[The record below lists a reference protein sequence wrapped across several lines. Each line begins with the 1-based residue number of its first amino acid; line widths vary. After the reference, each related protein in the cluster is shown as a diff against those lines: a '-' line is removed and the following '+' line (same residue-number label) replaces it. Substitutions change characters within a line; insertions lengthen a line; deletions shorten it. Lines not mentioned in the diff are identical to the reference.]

1 MSMDFI
7 DLLKLLQIVIGT
19 RFVLL
24 GAFLARKSSLL
35 FREQIY
41 MSNFDG
47 RLCYNVIEGGGQ
59 MFADALIESP
69 EQLSL
74 FEELYNTYSQGMFY
88 DARNFTH
95 DIHKAED
102 MVSEA
107 FLRVAKN
114 IDTISKVP
122 SENMRKYLHILIR
135 NICIDERRKSNLS
148 EEMYEQFSDVAGTH
162 STENMAIGTVAI
174 REIADIILGMPEK
187 YKDILL
193 LVYYYEH
200 TVEEASI
207 AMGISANAA
216 YQRLSRAKKLLKD
229 VLTKEGQL

>member
-1 MSMDFI
+1 MYFQ
-7 DLLKLLQIVIGT
+7 QI
-19 RFVLL
+19 
-24 GAFLARKSSLL
+24 L
-35 FREQIY
+35 FGWIREQIY

-47 RLCYNVIEGGGQ
+47 RLCYNVIKGGVQ

-135 NICIDERRKSNLS
+135 NICIDERRKSNHS

>member
-1 MSMDFI
+1 
-7 DLLKLLQIVIGT
+7 
-19 RFVLL
+19 
-24 GAFLARKSSLL
+24 
-35 FREQIY
+35 
-41 MSNFDG
+41 
-47 RLCYNVIEGGGQ
+47 

-88 DARNFTH
+88 DA
-95 DIHKAED
+95 KAED

-135 NICIDERRKSNLS
+135 NICIDERRKSNHS

>member
-1 MSMDFI
+1 
-7 DLLKLLQIVIGT
+7 
-19 RFVLL
+19 
-24 GAFLARKSSLL
+24 
-35 FREQIY
+35 

-47 RLCYNVIEGGGQ
+47 RLCYNVIKGGVQ
-59 MFADALIESP
+59 MFADALIERP

-135 NICIDERRKSNLS
+135 NICIDERRKSNHS
-148 EEMYEQFSDVAGTH
+148 EEMYEKFSDVAGTH

-174 REIADIILGMPEK
+174 REIADIILRMPEK
-187 YKDILL
+187 YKDMLL
-193 LVYYYEH
+193 LVYYYDH

-229 VLTKEGQL
+229 ILTKECQL

>member
-1 MSMDFI
+1 MYFQ
-7 DLLKLLQIVIGT
+7 QI
-19 RFVLL
+19 
-24 GAFLARKSSLL
+24 L
-35 FREQIY
+35 FGWIREQIY

-47 RLCYNVIEGGGQ
+47 RLCYNVIKGGVQ

-135 NICIDERRKSNLS
+135 NICIDERRKSNHS
-148 EEMYEQFSDVAGTH
+148 EEMYEKFSDVAGTH

-174 REIADIILGMPEK
+174 GEIADIILRMPEK
-187 YKDILL
+187 YKDMLL
-193 LVYYYEH
+193 LVYYYDH

-229 VLTKEGQL
+229 VLTNEGQL

>member
-1 MSMDFI
+1 MYFQ
-7 DLLKLLQIVIGT
+7 QI
-19 RFVLL
+19 
-24 GAFLARKSSLL
+24 L
-35 FREQIY
+35 FGWIREQIY
-41 MSNFDG
+41 MTNFDG
-47 RLCYNVIEGGGQ
+47 RLCYNVIKGGVQ
-59 MFADALIESP
+59 MFADALIERP

-135 NICIDERRKSNLS
+135 NICIDERRKSNHS
-148 EEMYEQFSDVAGTH
+148 EEMYEKFSDVAGTH

-174 REIADIILGMPEK
+174 REIADIILRMPEK
-187 YKDILL
+187 YKDMLL
-193 LVYYYEH
+193 LVYYYDH

-229 VLTKEGQL
+229 ILTKEGQL

>member
-1 MSMDFI
+1 
-7 DLLKLLQIVIGT
+7 
-19 RFVLL
+19 
-24 GAFLARKSSLL
+24 
-35 FREQIY
+35 
-41 MSNFDG
+41 MSNYVG
-47 RLCYNVIEGGGQ
+47 RLCYNVIKGGAQ

-135 NICIDERRKSNLS
+135 NICIDERRKSNHS
-148 EEMYEQFSDVAGTH
+148 EEMYEKFSDVAGTH

-174 REIADIILGMPEK
+174 GEIADIILRMPEK
-187 YKDILL
+187 YKHPQSTPETAVSETD
-193 LVYYYEH
+193 
-200 TVEEASI
+200 
-207 AMGISANAA
+207 A
-216 YQRLSRAKKLLKD
+216 YRLPS
-229 VLTKEGQL
+229 TGSSSGQYKY

>member
-1 MSMDFI
+1 
-7 DLLKLLQIVIGT
+7 
-19 RFVLL
+19 
-24 GAFLARKSSLL
+24 
-35 FREQIY
+35 
-41 MSNFDG
+41 
-47 RLCYNVIEGGGQ
+47 

-122 SENMRKYLHILIR
+122 SEHILIR
-135 NICIDERRKSNLS
+135 NICIDERRKSNHS
-148 EEMYEQFSDVAGTH
+148 EEMYEKFSDVAGTH

>member
-1 MSMDFI
+1 MYFQ
-7 DLLKLLQIVIGT
+7 QI
-19 RFVLL
+19 
-24 GAFLARKSSLL
+24 L
-35 FREQIY
+35 FGWIREQIY

-47 RLCYNVIEGGGQ
+47 RLCYNVIKGGVQ
-59 MFADALIESP
+59 MFVDALIESP

-135 NICIDERRKSNLS
+135 NICIDERRKSNHS

>member
-1 MSMDFI
+1 MYFQ
-7 DLLKLLQIVIGT
+7 QI
-19 RFVLL
+19 
-24 GAFLARKSSLL
+24 L
-35 FREQIY
+35 FGWIREQIY

-47 RLCYNVIEGGGQ
+47 RLCYNVIKGGVQ

-135 NICIDERRKSNLS
+135 NICIDERRKSNHS
-148 EEMYEQFSDVAGTH
+148 EEMYEKFSDVAGTH

-174 REIADIILGMPEK
+174 GEIADIILGMPEK

>member
-1 MSMDFI
+1 
-7 DLLKLLQIVIGT
+7 
-19 RFVLL
+19 
-24 GAFLARKSSLL
+24 
-35 FREQIY
+35 
-41 MSNFDG
+41 
-47 RLCYNVIEGGGQ
+47 

-135 NICIDERRKSNLS
+135 MS
-148 EEMYEQFSDVAGTH
+148 
-162 STENMAIGTVAI
+162 
-174 REIADIILGMPEK
+174 
-187 YKDILL
+187 
-193 LVYYYEH
+193 
-200 TVEEASI
+200 
-207 AMGISANAA
+207 
-216 YQRLSRAKKLLKD
+216 
-229 VLTKEGQL
+229 VLTNAEKVITQKKCMNSFQMSLVHTQLRIWP

>member
-1 MSMDFI
+1 
-7 DLLKLLQIVIGT
+7 
-19 RFVLL
+19 
-24 GAFLARKSSLL
+24 
-35 FREQIY
+35 
-41 MSNFDG
+41 
-47 RLCYNVIEGGGQ
+47 

-135 NICIDERRKSNLS
+135 NICIDGRRKSNHS

>member
-1 MSMDFI
+1 MYFQ
-7 DLLKLLQIVIGT
+7 QILSGWN
-19 RFVLL
+19 
-24 GAFLARKSSLL
+24 GK
-35 FREQIY
+35 QIY
-41 MSNFDG
+41 MSNYVG
-47 RLCYNVIEGGGQ
+47 RLCYNVIKGGAQ

-135 NICIDERRKSNLS
+135 NICIDERRKSNHS
-148 EEMYEQFSDVAGTH
+148 EEMYEKFSDVAGTH

-174 REIADIILGMPEK
+174 GEIADIILRMPEK
-187 YKDILL
+187 YKDMLL
-193 LVYYYEH
+193 LLYYYDH

>member
-1 MSMDFI
+1 
-7 DLLKLLQIVIGT
+7 
-19 RFVLL
+19 
-24 GAFLARKSSLL
+24 
-35 FREQIY
+35 
-41 MSNFDG
+41 
-47 RLCYNVIEGGGQ
+47 

-74 FEELYNTYSQGMFY
+74 FEGLYNTYSQGMFY

-135 NICIDERRKSNLS
+135 NICIDERRKSNHS
-148 EEMYEQFSDVAGTH
+148 EEMYEKFSDVAGTH

>member
-1 MSMDFI
+1 MYFQ
-7 DLLKLLQIVIGT
+7 QI
-19 RFVLL
+19 
-24 GAFLARKSSLL
+24 L
-35 FREQIY
+35 FGWIREQIY

-47 RLCYNVIEGGGQ
+47 RLCYNVIKGGVQ
-59 MFADALIESP
+59 MFADALIERP

-135 NICIDERRKSNLS
+135 NICIDERRKSNYS
-148 EEMYEQFSDVAGTH
+148 EEMYEKFSDVAGTH

-174 REIADIILGMPEK
+174 REIADIILRMPEK
-187 YKDILL
+187 YKDMLL
-193 LVYYYEH
+193 LVYYYDH

-229 VLTKEGQL
+229 ILTKEGQL

>member
-1 MSMDFI
+1 
-7 DLLKLLQIVIGT
+7 
-19 RFVLL
+19 
-24 GAFLARKSSLL
+24 
-35 FREQIY
+35 
-41 MSNFDG
+41 
-47 RLCYNVIEGGGQ
+47 

-135 NICIDERRKSNLS
+135 NICIDERRKSNHS

-162 STENMAIGTVAI
+162 STENMTIGTVAI

>member
-1 MSMDFI
+1 MYFQ
-7 DLLKLLQIVIGT
+7 QI
-19 RFVLL
+19 
-24 GAFLARKSSLL
+24 L
-35 FREQIY
+35 FGWIREQIY

-47 RLCYNVIEGGGQ
+47 RLCYNVIKGGVQ
-59 MFADALIESP
+59 MFADALIERP

-135 NICIDERRKSNLS
+135 NICIDERRKSNHS
-148 EEMYEQFSDVAGTH
+148 EEMYEKFSDVAGTH

-174 REIADIILGMPEK
+174 REIADIILRMPEK
-187 YKDILL
+187 YKDMLL
-193 LVYYYEH
+193 LVYYYDH

-229 VLTKEGQL
+229 ILTKEGQL

>member
-1 MSMDFI
+1 MSFI
-7 DLLKLLQIVIGT
+7 AKNNTVLFKAFGDNLTMICERKKRQT
-19 RFVLL
+19 VLL
-24 GAFLARKSSLL
+24 
-35 FREQIY
+35 Y
-41 MSNFDG
+41 
-47 RLCYNVIEGGGQ
+47 
-59 MFADALIESP
+59 
-69 EQLSL
+69 
-74 FEELYNTYSQGMFY
+74 
-88 DARNFTH
+88 
-95 DIHKAED
+95 
-102 MVSEA
+102 
-107 FLRVAKN
+107 

-135 NICIDERRKSNLS
+135 NICIDERRKSNHS
-148 EEMYEQFSDVAGTH
+148 EEMYEKFSDVAGTH